1 MTWPNHE
8 PLCRDP
14 HTSGAT
20 TDYAVR
26 CDQCQMWCNAGW
38 VKRCV
43 GFCSRFL
50 CERHRDHSGH
60 CEECLK
66 RKYGD
71 EVGFYQVCPRDIY
84 SHTVRNK
91 DRQIV
96 ASIHDRKETRSTT
109 PRLGSAVPAGP
120 HPEYDIGNHLRAW
133 RPVRWQARPGGM
145 TAYPPTAMAAV
156 CIMPGQDA
164 PPTARRRAFQGTT
177 TP

>member
-66 RKYGD
+66 RKYGMKSASTPNTINILIPASD
-71 EVGFYQVCPRDIY
+71 CSQKHVLGRNFNIHSITTYRCCVNETEVG
-84 SHTVRNK
+84 TVSAS
-91 DRQIV
+91 DSLEARQKCKGEV
-96 ASIHDRKETRSTT
+96 RRGCRGRVERQGVRVK
-109 PRLGSAVPAGP
+109 
-120 HPEYDIGNHLRAW
+120 LRAKSYNFCLASTKQTST
-133 RPVRWQARPGGM
+133 V
-145 TAYPPTAMAAV
+145 
-156 CIMPGQDA
+156 
-164 PPTARRRAFQGTT
+164 F
-177 TP
+177 